1 MASARI
7 TKTEAQTAI
16 ERKIREMEKDKPKVY
31 NIMDDGH
38 FGEPITGQKF
48 TQCATCGM
56 EFEQNVSWEY
66 HRYSTW
72 KTCPSCRAR
81 LAQRAFREK
90 KEKETG
96 TAYAIPYEPLEWQKE
111 AYEQFKKIRFQTLAC
126 GVRSGK
132 DKYSIS
138 VGFMYYIECLNEN
151 RHLNNFDLVPSV
163 YWWIIAPTLKLAE
176 QNWRQLK
183 VLVKKTF
190 PNENQFMVACDN
202 GSMTMQ
208 TVGGGVI
215 EVRSAFNEDLLVG
228 VGLDLV
234 TITEAARIKDLESVW
249 ANIEGRLS
257 SPGRGLEIDRKGK
270 TYGMG
275 KAIIN
280 SSPLGENYFYKMFK
294 WGVENSDTYSSD
306 WGSLQFPWTANPSNA
321 ELARQIVHTKYGDI
335 TREQDMISRLGRKR
349 YEQDFMGKFM
359 PSDGVAF
366 KNFQDNCVTDIY
378 AGEYAGWSKSQRDMY
393 VRDWQEVKPYVEYRL
408 SYDPATG
415 SSADSP
421 ILVVRDLSTN
431 NIVRAIDMY
440 GKSYEQQWDTIAV
453 YSRKYNCA
461 ACVYSD
467 TGHTPVIG
475 QLEKRGVPEI
485 VLHEQGSLKEKY
497 IQSLVL
503 AVENKDLHICYDGSE
518 DTKNLCA
525 QMNDYKEQNGKYSN
539 DEEAHDDFVSALY
552 LNYYDYGET
561 VDEVIYSFDFG
572 FIER

>member
-1 MASARI
+1 MARPK
-7 TKTEAQTAI
+7 KTEASVAI
-16 ERKIREMEKDKPKVY
+16 EKRLREMEKDKPKVY
-31 NIMDDGH
+31 NIMDDGK
-38 FGEPITGQKF
+38 FGQKITGQRF
-48 TQCATCGM
+48 TQCATCGV
-56 EFEQNVSWEY
+56 EFEQNIAWDY

-72 KTCPSCRAR
+72 KTCPSCRSK
-81 LAQRAFREK
+81 LAQRSFQAQK
-90 KEKETG
+90 AKESGST
-96 TAYAIPYEPLEWQKE
+96 YAIPYEPLEWQKE
-111 AYEQFKKIRFQTLAC
+111 AYEEFKKHRFQVLAC
-126 GVRSGK
+126 GVRAGK

-138 VGFMYYIECLNEN
+138 VGFMYFIECLNEN
-151 RHLNNFDLVPSV
+151 RHLHNFDMVPPV
-163 YWWIIAPTLKLAE
+163 YWWIIAPTFKLAE

-183 VLVKKTF
+183 VIVKKTF
-190 PNENQFMVACDN
+190 RSEKEFVVACDN

-215 EVRSAFNEDLLVG
+215 EVRSAFNEDMLVG

-270 TYGMG
+270 SYGMG

-294 WGVENSDTYSSD
+294 WGVKGSDTYSSD
-306 WGSLQFPWTANPSNA
+306 WCSLQFPWTANPPNA

-335 TREQDMISRLGRKR
+335 TREQDMIARLGLRR
-349 YEQDFMGKFM
+349 YEQEFLGKFL

-366 KNFQDNCVTDIY
+366 KNFMDNCVTDIY
-378 AGEYAGWSKSQRDMY
+378 VGEYAKWSKAQRDLFIKE
-393 VRDWQEVKPYVEYRL
+393 WQEVKPYGNYRI

-415 SSADSP
+415 SSSDSP
-421 ILVVRDLSTN
+421 VLIVRDMGTN
-431 NIVRAIDMY
+431 NIVRALDMY

-453 YSRKYNCA
+453 YSKLYNHA
-461 ACVYSD
+461 PCVFSD

-485 VLHEQGSLKEKY
+485 VLHEQASLKGKY

-503 AVENKDLHICYDGSE
+503 AVQNKDLHILFDGSE
-518 DTKNLCA
+518 AIKTLCA
-525 QMNDYKEQNGKYSN
+525 QMNDYKEKNGKYGN
-539 DEEAHDDFVSALY
+539 DEEPHDDFVSALY
-552 LNYYDYGET
+552 LNYYDYGEQIN
-561 VDEVIYSFDFG
+561 EYAYAFDFI
-572 FIER
+572 FM

>member
-1 MASARI
+1 MARPK
-7 TKTEAQTAI
+7 KTEASVAI
-16 ERKIREMEKDKPKVY
+16 EKRLREMEKDKPKVY
-31 NIMDDGH
+31 NIMDDGK
-38 FGEPITGQKF
+38 FGQKITGQRF
-48 TQCATCGM
+48 TQCATCGV
-56 EFEQNVSWEY
+56 EFEQNIAWDY

-72 KTCPSCRAR
+72 KTCPSCRSK
-81 LAQRAFREK
+81 LAQRSFQAQK
-90 KEKETG
+90 AKESGST
-96 TAYAIPYEPLEWQKE
+96 YAIPYEPLEWQKE
-111 AYEQFKKIRFQTLAC
+111 AYEEFKKHRFQVLAC
-126 GVRSGK
+126 GVRAGK

-138 VGFMYYIECLNEN
+138 VGFMYFIECLNEN
-151 RHLNNFDLVPSV
+151 RHLHNFDMVPPV
-163 YWWIIAPTLKLAE
+163 YWWIIAPTFKLAE

-183 VLVKKTF
+183 VIVKKTF
-190 PNENQFMVACDN
+190 RSEKEFVVACDN

-215 EVRSAFNEDLLVG
+215 EVRSAFNEDMLVG

-270 TYGMG
+270 SYGMG

-294 WGVENSDTYSSD
+294 WGVKGSDTYSSD
-306 WGSLQFPWTANPSNA
+306 WCSLQFPWTANPPNA

-335 TREQDMISRLGRKR
+335 TREQDMIARLGLRR
-349 YEQDFMGKFM
+349 YEQEFLGKFL

-366 KNFQDNCVTDIY
+366 KDFMDNCVTDIY
-378 AGEYAGWSKSQRDMY
+378 VGEYAKWSKAQRDLFIKE
-393 VRDWQEVKPYVEYRL
+393 WQEVKPYGNYRI

-415 SSADSP
+415 SSSDSP
-421 ILVVRDLSTN
+421 VLIVRDMGTN
-431 NIVRAIDMY
+431 NIVRALDMY

-453 YSRKYNCA
+453 YSKLYNHA
-461 ACVYSD
+461 PCVFSD

-485 VLHEQGSLKEKY
+485 VLHEQGSLKGKY

-503 AVENKDLHICYDGSE
+503 AVQNKDLHILFDGSE
-518 DTKNLCA
+518 AIKTLCA
-525 QMNDYKEQNGKYSN
+525 QMNDYKEKNGKYGN
-539 DEEAHDDFVSALY
+539 DEEPHDDFVSALY
-552 LNYYDYGET
+552 LNYYDYGEQIN
-561 VDEVIYSFDFG
+561 EYAYAFDFI
-572 FIER
+572 FM